1 VLETGDPATSLAE
14 LLSWSHRQLS
24 PPAAGMFA
32 ALGVHCGPDITVPAA
47 ASLAAEH
54 RPGRFV
60 LHDLVRGYA
69 ATQASQVLGAAG
81 IREAIGRS
89 LDHYLHSMAP
99 CYDFSWTFTAAPPAP
114 GVTPERPAGE
124 QGMADWANAEQQVL
138 LQATAQAAAAGL
150 VTRAWQLFAYQAW
163 FLGAQGYWADF
174 RAAGQAVLAA
184 AGAAGDQAA
193 LGFTHSLI
201 GWYCSFTGAYDED
214 RAHQLQAVE
223 YFRQAGDLPG
233 QAWAHGF
240 AAHACMRMGDW
251 AEGVTHCGQAVE
263 LFSQAGDRASQGWAL
278 AGLGNGHA
286 FLGNYELAR
295 GYARQ
300 ALELG
305 PEAGDPTSLALAW
318 HALAVVHSQVGE
330 NRQAISCYRQAVPL
344 ARARKTLMARR
355 WLATI
360 LAGLGAAC
368 RAAGDLPAA
377 VQAWQEALQILDDL
391 GLPDDLGIRARLERA
406 GLAPPG

>member
-1 VLETGDPATSLAE
+1 
-14 LLSWSHRQLS
+14 
-24 PPAAGMFA
+24 MFA
-32 ALGVHCGPDITVPAA
+32 VLGVHCGPDITVPAA
-47 ASLAAEH
+47 ASLAGVPAAEARRALAELARASLVAEH
-54 RPGRFV
+54 RPGRYV

-69 ATQASQVLGAAG
+69 AAQARQALGEDG

-89 LDHYLHSMAP
+89 LDHYLRTMAP
-99 CYDFSWTFTAAPPAP
+99 SYDFSWTFTAAPPAP
-114 GVTPERPAGE
+114 GVAPERPAGE
-124 QGMADWANAEQQVL
+124 EGMADWARAEQQVL

-150 VTRAWQLFAYQAW
+150 VTRAWQLFACQAW
-163 FLGAQGYWADF
+163 FLGGQALWADF

-193 LGFTHSLI
+193 LGWTHSII

-214 RAHQLQAVE
+214 RAHQAQAVDH
-223 YFRQAGDLPG
+223 FRQAGDLPG
-233 QAWAHGF
+233 QGWAHLF
-240 AAHACMRMGDW
+240 AGHACIWVGDW
-251 AEGVTHCGQAVE
+251 AEGVTQCGQAVE
-263 LFSQAGDRASQGWAL
+263 LFGQVGDWASRGWAL
-278 AGLGNGHA
+278 AGLGGGHA

-318 HALAVVHSQVGE
+318 TTLAVVHSQVGE
-330 NRQAISCYRQAVPL
+330 HRQAVSCYRQALHL

-377 VQAWQEALQILDDL
+377 VQAWQEALQNLDDL
-391 GLPDDLGIRARLERA
+391 GLPDDLGVRARLERT
-406 GLAPPG
+406 GLPPPG